1 MLISAG
7 IGVTPF
13 ASIIKN
19 IHTMM
24 AQSRALKQASL
35 PVPNCLKLNLQKVYF
50 IWVCRTQESFQWFND
65 IIARTKQEMG
75 DKFEIHVYLSTVT
88 FIGDVTAGMTRML
101 TYADVC

>member
-1 MLISAG
+1 VLISAG

-24 AQSRALKQASL
+24 AQSRALKQAGL

-50 IWVCRTQESFQWFND
+50 IWVCRTQESFQWFTD

-88 FIGDVTAGMTRML
+88 FIGDVTAGMTLVL